1 MPMENSVPPISL
13 PFLGWFFLILSA
25 VVLALGLGLLRYL
38 HLEGKLQQRYEG
50 YSLWNDILL
59 LGIWIMGF
67 TGGLGVINGKAV
79 GGTILEYFCA
89 VMIVLVVVNSL
100 TRIKTLKQRQMADP
114 GAPPFN
120 WAAAIAGA
128 LFVVVP
134 VVALCA
140 GAIYTLRG
148 ELAQQMLR

>member
-1 MPMENSVPPISL
+1 MDSPIISPISL
-13 PFLGWFFLILSA
+13 PFLGWFFLILST
-25 VVLALGLGLLRYL
+25 VVLALGLGVLRYL
-38 HLEGKLQQRYEG
+38 HLEGKLAQRYEG

-89 VMIVLVVVNSL
+89 VMSILVVVNSL
-100 TRIKTLKQRQMADP
+100 TRIKILKARQAADP
-114 GAPPFN
+114 EAPPFN
-120 WAAAIAGA
+120 WAAAAAGA

-134 VVALCA
+134 VVTLCV

-148 ELAQQMLR
+148 EAAQQLLR

>member
-1 MPMENSVPPISL
+1 MDAPTIPPISL
-13 PFLGWFFLILSA
+13 PFLGWFFLVLST

-38 HLEGKLQQRYEG
+38 HLEGKLAKRYEG

-59 LGIWIMGF
+59 LGIWVMGF

-89 VMIVLVVVNSL
+89 VMMVLVVVNSL
-100 TRIKTLKQRQMADP
+100 TRIKILKQRHAADP
-114 GAPPFN
+114 AAPPFN
-120 WAAAIAGA
+120 WAAAFAGA

-134 VVALCA
+134 VVVMCV
-140 GAIYTLRG
+140 GAIYTLHG
-148 ELAQQMLR
+148 EVAQQMLR